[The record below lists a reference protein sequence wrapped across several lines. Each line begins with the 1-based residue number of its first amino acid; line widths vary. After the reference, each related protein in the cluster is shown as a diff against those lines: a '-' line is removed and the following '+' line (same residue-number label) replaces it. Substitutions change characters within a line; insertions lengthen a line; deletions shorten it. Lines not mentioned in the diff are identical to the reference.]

1 MSSNNMMP
9 PTPPNPPS
17 SEEAVEIGVRL
28 REARI
33 QAGLGL
39 QDVASKLKMQVRIIE
54 ALEAGNWER
63 LGAPVFVRGQ
73 LRSYVRLLGLPAD
86 LVPIATSQAPIR
98 PPQLVPMTYTPPLRR
113 VAEKLMGRMVYVV
126 ITGLIVV
133 PVWMATRS
141 HLSSPAEV
149 AASLDMPT
157 QAPDGAAPASQA
169 PVARP
174 QPTPLVASMALPRA
188 PAEKQMDLTLHLN
201 GDSWVQV
208 FAPDGAQIE
217 QGLLKAGE
225 QRRFAAGQVGRIVL
239 GNAGGVEVR
248 RNGDVQD
255 LSAYQRANV
264 ARFTVSSD
272 GSLGPVSE

>member
-1 MSSNNMMP
+1 MSSNMMP
-9 PTPPNPPS
+9 PNPPIPPG
-17 SEEAVEIGVRL
+17 SEDAVEIGVRL

-39 QDVASKLKMQVRIIE
+39 QDVASRLKMQVKIIE

-86 LVPIATSQAPIR
+86 LVPIATSHAPIR

-149 AASLDMPT
+149 AASLDLPT
-157 QAPDGAAPASQA
+157 TAPDAAAPAT
-169 PVARP
+169 PVPATRP
-174 QPTPLVASMALPRA
+174 QPTPLVASMAMPRA
-188 PAEKQMDLTLHLN
+188 PAEKQADLTLHFS

-208 FAPDGAQIE
+208 FAPDGTQIE

-225 QRRFAAGQVGRIVL
+225 LRRFTAGQVGRMVL